1 MTPRYTANTNFRSHV
16 PKNGFTRFLAE
27 PGFNEDWILKY
38 ARGRI
43 KGHKSRWMLEE
54 GDLIKINCR
63 ITRSMDVKF
72 YGIITVVADKL
83 KPTTWIMRFYNT
95 KEEAVAQRILRD
107 IQPKEPFTY
116 VMKLNLADFRT
127 SASPHLATN
136 SLLKG

>member
-1 MTPRYTANTNFRSHV
+1 MTPRYTANTNFRSHN

-43 KGHKSRWMLEE
+43 KGHKSRWNPAE
-54 GDLIKINCR
+54 GDLIRINCR

-72 YGIITVVADKL
+72 YGIVTVVGDPGGPL
-83 KPTTWIMRFYNT
+83 TWIVRFYNT
-95 KEEAVAQRILRD
+95 KEEAVAQRTLRD

-116 VMKLNLADFRT
+116 VMKLNLADFRII
-127 SASPHLATN
+127 ADPRLKPI